1 MFQKLAA
8 IRTSAVQK
16 ADSGGAK
23 DIHNLDSIHRGN
35 DISTRG
41 LQRKCEYQID
51 SIIRTGG
58 NFASP

>member
-1 MFQKLAA
+1 MFQKQAA

-35 DISTRG
+35 DISIGG
-41 LQRKCEYQID
+41 LQRKCEYQTDKIM
-51 SIIRTGG
+51 RTGG
-58 NFASP
+58 NLASP